1 MARTSA
7 LELGRR
13 FILGMPVYFV
23 MGMVV
28 VLGTPILSDVPVWA
42 GVLAISLGALLIVC
56 IRLCFDFER
65 RYNRIGEVAV
75 KQFTI
80 LLIAQCLI
88 WAALV
93 VTIIL
98 QYGLSTEAGFTLFIT
113 AGFSAGGVR
122 YLAVRP
128 RIVLIYL
135 AVMHVPIFIAVLL
148 VGGTPQLPYLI
159 AIVAYTAFLVNEG
172 LHINRS
178 YVQHLRDQLDLK
190 VLVRK
195 ADKASQ
201 GKSEFLANMSHDLR
215 TLMNGVVGVSDLLID
230 TELSDQQYE
239 YCQTIQNSANSLL
252 NILNDMLDLSK
263 IEAGALKLDF
273 SDFNIRQLLD
283 EMTNMMAWLAGES
296 GIEYVCAI
304 DPNVPSRLGGDVNR
318 ICQILINLISNAI
331 KFTPEG
337 HVSIWVECEPPVHQ
351 RVVLQ
356 VTVAD
361 TGIGIPED
369 KIKSLFAPFEQVETS
384 ITREISGTGLGLGIC
399 KHLIEMMDG
408 EIQVDSLEGVGSTF
422 AFTVA
427 LQKASSIEV
436 DEAESTAP
444 DFEGARVLV
453 ADANAASCEWLRI
466 LLERAGCRP
475 QLVADKDA
483 MYAAIDSAAE
493 KNDP

>member
-1 MARTSA
+1 MSVISKQIPTLEAYLARKSA

-13 FILGMPVYFV
+13 FVLGMPVYFV

-28 VLGTPILSDVPVWA
+28 VLGTPILSDVPVWE
-42 GVLAISLGALLIVC
+42 GVLAISLGALLIIC

-201 GKSEFLANMSHDLR
+201 GKLEFLANMSH
-215 TLMNGVVGVSDLLID
+215 
-230 TELSDQQYE
+230 
-239 YCQTIQNSANSLL
+239 
-252 NILNDMLDLSK
+252 
-263 IEAGALKLDF
+263 
-273 SDFNIRQLLD
+273 
-283 EMTNMMAWLAGES
+283 
-296 GIEYVCAI
+296 
-304 DPNVPSRLGGDVNR
+304 
-318 ICQILINLISNAI
+318 
-331 KFTPEG
+331 
-337 HVSIWVECEPPVHQ
+337 
-351 RVVLQ
+351 
-356 VTVAD
+356 
-361 TGIGIPED
+361 
-369 KIKSLFAPFEQVETS
+369 
-384 ITREISGTGLGLGIC
+384 
-399 KHLIEMMDG
+399 
-408 EIQVDSLEGVGSTF
+408 
-422 AFTVA
+422 
-427 LQKASSIEV
+427 
-436 DEAESTAP
+436 
-444 DFEGARVLV
+444 
-453 ADANAASCEWLRI
+453 
-466 LLERAGCRP
+466 
-475 QLVADKDA
+475 
-483 MYAAIDSAAE
+483 
-493 KNDP
+493 